1 MTAKE
6 KSDYALCLDLR
17 QKGIIKTP
25 GEPFELSDAKEFDG
39 LIVNRVF
46 EFKVYDLKKHRGER
60 IFNSRVVHEI
70 KDQNINLYKKSR
82 LVI

>member
-6 KSDYALCLDLR
+6 KSDYTLCLDLR

-25 GEPFELSDAKEFDG
+25 REPFELSDTKEFNS
-39 LIVNRVF
+39 LIVYKVF
-46 EFKVYDLKKHRGER
+46 KFKVYDLKKHRGKR
-60 IFNSRVVHEI
+60 IFNSRVVHKI
-70 KDQNINLYKKSR
+70 KDQNTNLYKKSR